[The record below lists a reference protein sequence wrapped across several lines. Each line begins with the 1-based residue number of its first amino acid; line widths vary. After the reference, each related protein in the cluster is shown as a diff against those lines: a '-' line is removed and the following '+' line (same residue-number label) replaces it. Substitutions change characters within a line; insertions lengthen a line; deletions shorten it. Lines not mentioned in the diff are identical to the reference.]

1 MFLKKLKENNEK
13 LLHYAFDLHQSGE
26 ILPDTYVLDLDAI
39 KENASLMVEKA
50 NELNI
55 ELYYMLKQI
64 GRNPYIGKMLENVG
78 FKGCVAVDYKEA
90 LTLIDGG
97 CHMSNVGHL
106 VQVPKFALKK
116 ILMAKPDYLTIYSL
130 DIVDEISK
138 LCIENNLNQKVLI
151 RITDDDAQL
160 YSGQVAGFSSNILKD
175 VLAYIENKAGV
186 EFGGITVFPAL
197 LYNPYKKAIEP
208 TDNINGLERAKTI
221 LKLLGYKDYMIN
233 VPSASC
239 CASFKTARKIAGDKK
254 CSCEP
259 GHGLTGTTPLHKD
272 SNEPEKVAY
281 CYVSEVCHNF
291 KDKAYCYGGGHYRR
305 GHMKNCLVGSD
316 YENMKLVKVVAPDD
330 DSIDYHYEL
339 SENFKVGETCLMCYR
354 TQIFTTRS
362 TVALVEGISNNNPK
376 LIGLYNSQGEK
387 VDRNW

>member
-1 MFLKKLKENNEK
+1 MFLNKLQENNER
-13 LLHYAFDLHQSGE
+13 LLHCAFALHQSGE

-39 KENASLMVEKA
+39 KENASLMVNKA

-64 GRNPYIGKMLENVG
+64 GRNPYIGKMLEAVG

-116 ILMAKPDYLTIYSL
+116 ILMAKPDYVTIYSL
-130 DIVDEISK
+130 DIIDEISK
-138 LCIENNLNQKVLI
+138 VCLENNLTQKVLV
-151 RITDDDAQL
+151 RITDDDAQV
-160 YSGQVAGFSSNILKD
+160 YSGQVAGFNSNDLENI
-175 VLAYIENKAGV
+175 LAYINNKTGV
-186 EFGGITVFPAL
+186 EFGGITAFPAL
-197 LYNPYKKAIEP
+197 LFDSKVNKIVP
-208 TDNINGLERAKTI
+208 TDNVHGLERAK
-221 LKLLGYKDYMIN
+221 LVLEKLGYKDYMIN

-239 CASFKTARKIAGDKK
+239 VSSFETARKVAGDKK

-259 GHGLTGTTPLHKD
+259 GHGLTGTTPLHAI
-272 SNEPEKVAY
+272 SNQVEKVAY

-305 GHMKNCLVGSD
+305 GHMENCLVGND
-316 YENMKLVKVVAPDD
+316 YESMKLVKVKAPLD

-339 SENFKVGETCLMCYR
+339 SENFKVGLTCLMAYR
-354 TQIFTTRS
+354 TQVFTTRS
-362 TVALVEGISNNNPK
+362 TVALVEGLSNNNFK
-376 LIGLYNSQGEK
+376 LVALYNSQGEK
-387 VDRNW
+387 INRNW